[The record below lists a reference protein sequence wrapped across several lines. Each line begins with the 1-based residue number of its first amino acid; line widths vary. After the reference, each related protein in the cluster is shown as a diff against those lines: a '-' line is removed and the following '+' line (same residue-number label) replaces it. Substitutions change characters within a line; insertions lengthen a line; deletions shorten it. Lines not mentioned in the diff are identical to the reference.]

1 MVLPIQV
8 VQGISDGDE
17 VVAAKPKRVRKPR
30 SARGNATQ
38 MEAEPLPPISTS
50 APAVPLSVAS
60 TPLSPSGPPAMV
72 AGADNRHDPYR
83 VFVTSLA
90 WETTKEDLAEF
101 FSKVGEV
108 VATEVSQD
116 ISV

>member
-1 MVLPIQV
+1 
-8 VQGISDGDE
+8 
-17 VVAAKPKRVRKPR
+17 
-30 SARGNATQ
+30 
-38 MEAEPLPPISTS
+38 
-50 APAVPLSVAS
+50 
-60 TPLSPSGPPAMV
+60 MV